1 MYIGVSVG
9 ANPKKSVDSG
19 AYGAALLSGTVE
31 GNSVQG
37 EANSTVN
44 ASMQYAR
51 GQTIIKACGF
61 EAAKVL
67 SGNTPVAALA
77 VGRRGP

>member
-37 EANSTVN
+37 EAN
-44 ASMQYAR
+44 
-51 GQTIIKACGF
+51 
-61 EAAKVL
+61 
-67 SGNTPVAALA
+67 
-77 VGRRGP
+77 